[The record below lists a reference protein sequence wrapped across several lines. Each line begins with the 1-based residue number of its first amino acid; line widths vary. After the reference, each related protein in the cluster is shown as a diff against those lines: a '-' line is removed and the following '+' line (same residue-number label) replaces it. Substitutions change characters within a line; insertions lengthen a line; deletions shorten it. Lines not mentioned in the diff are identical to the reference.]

1 MKKIQFKQSSNPQ
14 IHGVGRRKTAIAR
27 VWLKQGGTGAIVV
40 NGKEFVNYFDT
51 EVTRS
56 MVEAPLKV
64 TRTEKT
70 LDIQVNVE
78 GGGVVGQAQAI
89 CLGISRAL
97 SLIDE
102 TFKLTLRKYSYLTV
116 DSRVKERKKYGQKAA
131 RRKFQFVKR

>member
-1 MKKIQFKQSSNPQ
+1 MKKIQLKQTKSAP
-14 IHGVGRRKTAIAR
+14 IGGTGRRKTAVAR
-27 VWLKQGGTGAIVV
+27 VWLRQGGSGIILV
-40 NGKEFVNYFDT
+40 NGEDFSTYFDT

-64 TRTEKT
+64 TK
-70 LDIQVNVE
+70 LDKNFDIQANVT
-78 GGGVVGQAQAI
+78 GGGLVGQAGAI

-97 SLIDE
+97 VSIDE
-102 TFKLTLRKYSYLTV
+102 ELKSTLKKYSFLTV